1 MEQTMALDRTVF
13 LVDDDE
19 AVRDSL
25 RMSLELAGH
34 AVEAFDSATT
44 FLTSDA
50 PEMRGCLITDIRMPD
65 MDGLE
70 LQEELVRRK
79 APLPVIVITGHGD
92 VPLAVRAMKAGA
104 VDFLEKPFAREALL
118 AAVDRALEETAR
130 SARSEAHA
138 GEVRNRIALLTPRE
152 REVFELVVAG
162 KLSKV
167 IAHELGAS
175 TRTIEV
181 HRGRVMQKMQA
192 HGLPDLVRMA
202 ISAGILDSG

>member
-1 MEQTMALDRTVF
+1 MAPNRIVF
-13 LVDDDE
+13 LVDDDA

-34 AVEAFDSATT
+34 AVEAFSRATA
-44 FLTSDA
+44 FLASDA
-50 PEMRGCLITDIRMPD
+50 PKMRGCLITDIRMPD

-70 LQEELVRRK
+70 LQEELVRRN

-104 VDFLEKPFAREALL
+104 VDFLEKPFAREVLL
-118 AAVDRALEETAR
+118 AAVDRALEETAT
-130 SARSEAHA
+130 SARSESYA
-138 GEVRNRIALLTPRE
+138 EDVRTRIALLTPRE
-152 REVFELVVAG
+152 REVFELIVVG

-175 TRTIEV
+175 IRTIEV

-192 HGLPDLVRMA
+192 RGLPDLVRMA
-202 ISAGILDSG
+202 ISANVLELR